1 MSSHVRTMSTR
12 SLVVTLL
19 GCSLLATSYLSHAVA
34 QEQGALV
41 DLASPTPA
49 PEFASPEEAMG
60 AFKSA
65 VAASDLDKLAALIGL
80 DANRLKSTEAI
91 AGTLDLIKE
100 GVSRRIGLET
110 QGDQSIIDVGL
121 IMWPFPFPIVKHENG
136 KFAFDAVTGIEEII
150 NRRIGENEIQTIET
164 LRGYVDA
171 QEDYAL
177 DDHDGDGVLEYAQ
190 KLVSSEGKADGLYWP
205 MSEGLGPSP
214 AGPFIDFE
222 QYSNR
227 ENAGY
232 FGYRYKVLSRQGD
245 NIAGGNFDYVINGNM
260 IAGFALVAW
269 PVKYGETGVN
279 TFVVNRNGIVYQAD
293 LGADTEKMAPQI
305 RQFNPGTTW
314 TVTED

>member
-1 MSSHVRTMSTR
+1 MGSHLHTVSVR
-12 SLVVTLL
+12 SLLATLL
-19 GCSLLATSYLSHAVA
+19 GCSLFATTHPTSAMA
-34 QEQGALV
+34 QEQVALV
-41 DLASPTPA
+41 DLASPSPA
-49 PEFASPEEAMG
+49 SEFASPEEAMG
-60 AFKSA
+60 AFRSA
-65 VAASDLDKLAALIGL
+65 IKASDLDKLAALIGL
-80 DANRLKSTEAI
+80 DADRLKKTEGV
-91 AGTLDLIKE
+91 AGTLDLIKA

-121 IMWPFPFPIVKHENG
+121 IMWPFPFPIVKQENG

-150 NRRIGENEIQTIET
+150 NRRVGENEIQTIET
-164 LRGYVDA
+164 IRGYVDA

-205 MSEGLGPSP
+205 MNEGLGPSP

-222 QYSNR
+222 QYGNR
-227 ENAGY
+227 DAAGY

-269 PVKYGETGVN
+269 PVKYGETGIN

-293 LGADTEKMAPQI
+293 LGTDTGKMAPDI
-305 RQFNPGTTW
+305 RRFNPGTSW
-314 TVTED
+314 AVTED